1 MNIDAENEI
10 ILDDIPSQNR
20 KTKEPSPVFELAKY
34 IDTCIELGT
43 PATGAQ
49 VAFKL
54 SELAGGDDIYINH
67 ASTLIRNISLRLYP
81 MK

>member
-1 MNIDAENEI
+1 MNIDVENEI
-10 ILDDIPSQNR
+10 IIDDIPSVNR
-20 KTKEPSPVFELAKY
+20 KTREPSPVFQLAKY
-34 IDTCIELGT
+34 IDECIERGI

-67 ASTLIRNISLRLYP
+67 ASTLIRNVSLRLYP
-81 MK
+81 IK